1 LCRENPPR
9 RMPKFVLRIVVAV
22 FVLGAALAGV
32 ASWMGFSNNTP
43 AFEEE
48 RTVKL
53 PSGSSLE
60 VIQDSLVAAGILAD
74 RWTFDIVARG
84 TGWGDQIKSGHYAF
98 TAGQSNIDILGKL
111 RRGEEAP
118 VRLTIRRGTRKDFVA
133 RAVAGIMAFSE
144 DEFLAALEDPEFTAS
159 IGTDTSHV
167 FSFLLPDTYFFFWE
181 SSPEVVITKVKE
193 TFDKFYEEA
202 RAAAEAAAPNGTSP
216 GLRLSKEDV
225 TNMAAIVQWEALL
238 DSEKPRIA
246 GVYLNRLRDGWP
258 LQADPTV
265 QYALIQTEG
274 SKRRL
279 FNRDYKIRHPYNT
292 YLSRGL
298 PPGPVTNPDRHSIRG
313 VLSSEGHGFYFFV
326 AKGDG
331 GHIFSRTL
339 REHRRNAQAYYRVM
353 RQKRAAAAA
362 AESGG

>member
-1 LCRENPPR
+1 MR
-9 RMPKFVLRIVVAV
+9 KTVVRIVVAV
-22 FVLGAALAGV
+22 LVLGAALSGV
-32 ASWMGFSNNTP
+32 AGWMAFSNNTP
-43 AFEEE
+43 VFAEE

-60 VIQDSLVAAGILAD
+60 AIEDSLMSAGILAK
-74 RWTFDIVARG
+74 RWTFDAVAKG

-98 TAGQSNIDILGKL
+98 SAGQSNIDILGKL
-111 RRGEEAP
+111 RRGEESP
-118 VRLTIRRGTRKDFVA
+118 VRLTIRPGTRKDFVA
-133 RAVAGIMAFSE
+133 RSVGAIMAFSE
-144 DEFLAALEDPEFTAS
+144 EDFLSTLADPEFTAS
-159 IGTDTSHV
+159 IGTDTTHV
-167 FSFLLPDTYFFFWE
+167 FSYLLPDTYFFYWE
-181 SSPEVVITKVKE
+181 SSPETVITEIKQ
-193 TFDKFYEEA
+193 TFDRFYDES
-202 RAAAEAAAPNGTSP
+202 RAAAEVAAPSGTSP

-225 TNMAAIVQWEALL
+225 TNVAAIVQWEALL
-238 DSEKPRIA
+238 DEEKPRIA

-298 PPGPVTNPDRHSIRG
+298 PPGPVTNPDRASIEG
-313 VLSSEGHGFYFFV
+313 VLASESHPYYFFV
-326 AKGDG
+326 ARGDG

-339 REHRRNAQAYYRVM
+339 GEHRRNAQAYYRVM
-353 RQKRAAAAA
+353 REKRAAAAA
-362 AESGG
+362 AAAEAGN

>member
-1 LCRENPPR
+1 MRKTVVRLVVV
-9 RMPKFVLRIVVAV
+9 VL
-22 FVLGAALAGV
+22 VLGASLSGV
-32 ASWMGFSNNTP
+32 AGWMAFSNNTP
-43 AFEEE
+43 VFSEE

-60 VIQDSLVAAGILAD
+60 AIEDSLMSAGIVAN
-74 RWTFDIVARG
+74 RWTFDMVAKG

-111 RRGEEAP
+111 RRGEETP
-118 VRLTIRRGTRKDFVA
+118 VRLTIRPGTRKDFVA
-133 RAVAGIMAFSE
+133 RSVGATMAFSE
-144 DEFLAALEDPEFTAS
+144 EEFLAALADPEFTAS

-167 FSFLLPDTYFFFWE
+167 FSYLLPDTYFFFWE
-181 SSPEVVITKVKE
+181 SSPETVITKIKE
-193 TFDKFYEEA
+193 TFDQFYDQA
-202 RAAAEAAAPNGTSP
+202 RAEAEAAAPNATNL
-216 GLRLSKEDV
+216 GLRMSKEDV

-238 DSEKPRIA
+238 DEEKSRIA

-265 QYALIQTEG
+265 QYALIQIEG

-279 FNRDYKIRHPYNT
+279 FNRDYRIQHPYNT

-298 PPGPVTNPDRHSIRG
+298 PPGPVTNPDRASIRG
-313 VLSSEGHGFYFFV
+313 VLSPESHRYYFFV

-339 REHRRNAQAYYRVM
+339 GEHRRNAQAYYRVM
-353 RQKRAAAAA
+353 RQRRAAAAA
-362 AESGG
+362 AAAEAGS